1 MENDIT
7 SRIVSPDN
15 AVQHQGA
22 KILVYGMAG
31 AGKTYLSQT
40 APGTVLVISAEA
52 GLLSIRDA
60 KNVEAIEVKNAAEV
74 VEVYEALRSGRL
86 QYDTVCLDSISE
98 ISELLL
104 QAEKAKHKDA
114 RKAYGEVQESV
125 TNVMRAFRDLQMH
138 VMFICKEDKV
148 NNDGTFEQAPKM
160 VGTKL
165 GQSITYFFDEVLALR
180 VIEDTDEEGNPIQ
193 ARWLQTRIGQGYV
206 AKDRS
211 GKLEAFEEPNL
222 TKLIEKLGFATI
234 QNQTQN
240 VQGVQ
245 S

>member
-1 MENDIT
+1 
-7 SRIVSPDN
+7 
-15 AVQHQGA
+15 
-22 KILVYGMAG
+22 MAG
-31 AGKTYLSQT
+31 AGKTFLART
-40 APGTVLVISAEA
+40 APGKVLVISAEA

-60 KNVEAIEVKNAAEV
+60 QNVEAIEVKSAAEV
-74 VEVYEALRSGRL
+74 VEVYEALRSGKL

-104 QAEKAKHKDA
+104 QAEKARHKDA

-180 VIEDTDEEGNPIQ
+180 VIEDTDEEGNPVQ

>member
-1 MENDIT
+1 
-7 SRIVSPDN
+7 
-15 AVQHQGA
+15 
-22 KILVYGMAG
+22 
-31 AGKTYLSQT
+31 
-40 APGTVLVISAEA
+40 VLVISAEA

-74 VEVYEALRSGRL
+74 VEVYEALHSGKL

-148 NNDGTFEQAPKM
+148 NNDGVFEQAPKM

-180 VIEDTDEEGNPIQ
+180 VIEDTDAEGNPVQ

-222 TKLIEKLGFATI
+222 TKLIEKLGFATV